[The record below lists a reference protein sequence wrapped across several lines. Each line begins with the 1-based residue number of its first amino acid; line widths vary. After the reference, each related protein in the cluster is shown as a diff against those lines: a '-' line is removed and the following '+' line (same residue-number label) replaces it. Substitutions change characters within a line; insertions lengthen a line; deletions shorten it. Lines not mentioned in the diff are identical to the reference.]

1 MKSHIISVIYGSQH
15 LQHSET
21 NSKTSQIE
29 CDREKEKENYLISK
43 KSLRKKKRKGVQ
55 KMKLNEAPREI
66 SIKADIVSYKKEIY
80 ILLVDDEAA
89 IYYEKTN
96 QISTNR
102 RATQVI
108 Q

>member
-1 MKSHIISVIYGSQH
+1 
-15 LQHSET
+15 
-21 NSKTSQIE
+21 
-29 CDREKEKENYLISK
+29 
-43 KSLRKKKRKGVQ
+43 
-55 KMKLNEAPREI
+55 MKLNEAPREI
-66 SIKADIVSYKKEIY
+66 SIKADVVSYKKEIY

-89 IYYEKTN
+89 MYYEKTN

>member
-1 MKSHIISVIYGSQH
+1 M
-15 LQHSET
+15 
-21 NSKTSQIE
+21 
-29 CDREKEKENYLISK
+29 ISK

-102 RATQVI
+102 RAT
-108 Q
+108 